1 MKKIGV
7 FHPLFGFGG
16 GEAVCMN
23 VLEALESSYDLT
35 LLTMTDVDIET
46 MNEYY
51 DTAVDPEIEVEPGGA
66 VRKSLRGSQQAL
78 ASLTGTACGRLH
90 VGLFTRL
97 VTQYTD
103 QFDLLVSTFGEYD
116 FGVES
121 VQYIHLPMYNRHR
134 FPADLKP
141 GKTRQIYDRL
151 CDITA
156 GKPDRPDGTL
166 IANSDWTAQITER
179 LYGIEPE
186 TVYPP
191 IAADEFADPAW
202 DGRENGFVTI
212 GRIDRT
218 KRIEDMIAIIQ
229 GVRDRGHDVHLHV
242 IGPEADHA
250 YARSLR
256 RYCED
261 DGSIIFEGRL
271 DRSRLVDLIESHK
284 FGLHAKRYEHFGMA
298 VAELVA
304 GGTVPFIHDSGG
316 QREIVNRDDRLV
328 YTSVAEA
335 IERIEWLLERPP
347 ELHDARAGLP
357 DIADRYGS
365 DRFQETTRG
374 VIERTLAST
383 A

>member
-23 VLEALESSYDLT
+23 VLEALQSTYDLT
-35 LLTMTDVDIET
+35 LVTMTEVDIET

-51 DTAVDPEIEVEPGGA
+51 DTAVDPDLSVEPGKA
-66 VRKSLRGSQQAL
+66 VRKTFRGSQRAL
-78 ASLTGTACGRLH
+78 DRLTGAACGRLH
-90 VGLFTRL
+90 VGLFTRF
-97 VTQYTD
+97 VTQHTD

-116 FGVES
+116 FGVQS
-121 VQYIHLPMYNRHR
+121 VQYIHLPMYNRHL
-134 FPADLKP
+134 FPPALKP
-141 GKTRQIYDRL
+141 GKMQQIYDKL

-179 LYGIEPE
+179 LYGVQPE

-191 IAADEFADPAW
+191 IAVDGFAESTW
-202 DGRENGFVTI
+202 SGRENGFVTI
-212 GRIDRT
+212 GRVDRT

-242 IGPEADHA
+242 IGPETDEA
-250 YARSLR
+250 YSRSLR
-256 RYCED
+256 RQCGD
-261 DGSIIFEGRL
+261 DREIVFEGRL
-271 DRSRLVDLIESHK
+271 DRSRLIELIESHK

-304 GGTVPFIHDSGG
+304 GGTIPFVHDSGG

-328 YTSVAEA
+328 YDSVAQA
-335 IERIEWLLERPP
+335 IEQIDWLLERPP
-347 ELHDARAGLP
+347 EQRDARAGLP
-357 DIADRYGS
+357 EVAAQYGT
-365 DRFQETTRG
+365 DRFQKATRA
-374 VIERTLAST
+374 VIERTLGST